1 VVVLAML
8 EMVKMEVQAHLVVV
22 VVILEHLADQ
32 RLVLLVILVELI
44 LRLQHQT
51 QMDGEMLEW
60 HRLLPHQVVMD
71 QVVVEQLV
79 QDHNNPR
86 VLPQIQ
92 VMVEMVRDIL
102 LPLDPLM

>member
-1 VVVLAML
+1 MVLDVL

-32 RLVLLVILVELI
+32 QLVLLVILVELI

-60 HRLLPHQVVMD
+60 HRLFPHQVVMD

-86 VLPQIQ
+86 VLLQIQ